1 MFESAKHNI
10 SFFFQMLFS
19 AWYFQNLNT
28 VFLDLK
34 AVVAA
39 FSVACYHVIVLRHTG
54 IAFNFPILTVW
65 GLTISEVQA
74 ILGGGVLARK
84 KQETARK
91 RLGKGVM
98 WGPHTLNSVQMGRSI
113 LSKCTWV
120 PHPQAGIAFIRS
132 AASYSKLFCWCIFS
146 TFDMENMKNTE
157 ALVLEGSIWSRC
169 PSMWPRQLLWLSVSP
184 KTPVLQTAP
193 LELLW
198 QELSTGLQCQTA
210 GNLRDMQ
217 KVKISLSTESK
228 VNKNQWRPISTISTF
243 VPKIS
248 RRYASTAMGFFGGP
262 TPPPPTS
269 TTPRP

>member
-1 MFESAKHNI
+1 
-10 SFFFQMLFS
+10 MLFS
-19 AWYFQNLNT
+19 AWYFQNFNT
-28 VFLDLK
+28 VLLDLK

-39 FSVACYHVIVLRHTG
+39 FSVACYHVIICYCSSTYRYSFQLSHPGSVRFDYLRSSG
-54 IAFNFPILTVW
+54 NFGW
-65 GLTISEVQA
+65 GGSSQ
-74 ILGGGVLARK
+74 K

-120 PHPQAGIAFIRS
+120 PHPQAGIAFMRS

-146 TFDMENMKNTE
+146 TFDIFKTFKTE

-169 PSMWPRQLLWLSVSP
+169 PSMWPRQLLWWSVSP

-217 KVKISLSTESK
+217 
-228 VNKNQWRPISTISTF
+228 
-243 VPKIS
+243 
-248 RRYASTAMGFFGGP
+248 
-262 TPPPPTS
+262 
-269 TTPRP
+269 